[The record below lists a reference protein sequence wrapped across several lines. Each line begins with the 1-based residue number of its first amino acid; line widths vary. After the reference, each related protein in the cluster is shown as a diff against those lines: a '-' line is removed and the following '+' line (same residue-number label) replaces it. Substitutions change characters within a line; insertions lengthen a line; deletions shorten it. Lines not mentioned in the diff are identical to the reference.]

1 MTSALSEEMRL
12 PLAEADATEA
22 LMNESE
28 LLLDNYETA
37 PLFEKG
43 ELTLRPWNAWSSGW
57 EERKGARTKV
67 RAEEWHQPFFYK

>member
-28 LLLDNYETA
+28 LLLDNMRR
-37 PLFEKG
+37 LRSLKKG
-43 ELTLRPWNAWSSGW
+43 S
-57 EERKGARTKV
+57 
-67 RAEEWHQPFFYK
+67 